1 MLVYQRVVIQI
12 LSTSLMLPPRKGS
25 ADRAFGAVL
34 NHLAV
39 GLPGLQ
45 SLARPRGLTKERRG
59 VAASLVIWAQFNA
72 ILSWNDL
79 EWIQYYPV

>member
-1 MLVYQRVVIQI
+1 
-12 LSTSLMLPPRKGS
+12 MLPPRKGS

-59 VAASLVIWAQFNA
+59 VAASLVILAQFNA
-72 ILSWNDL
+72 IFSWNDL
-79 EWIQYYPV
+79 EWIQY